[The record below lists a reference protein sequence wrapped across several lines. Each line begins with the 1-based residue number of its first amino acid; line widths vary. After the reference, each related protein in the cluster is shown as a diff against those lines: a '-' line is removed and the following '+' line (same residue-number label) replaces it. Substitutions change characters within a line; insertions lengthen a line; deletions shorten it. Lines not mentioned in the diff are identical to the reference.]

1 MGEGEKHQA
10 MFVPHPNLLP
20 SGEQEATNRKRI
32 EESSMPR
39 LKPAMPARDKRLH
52 RGERGGIELL
62 LIQSVDHLG
71 KQGEVVEVK
80 RGYAMNYLL
89 PQGLATVATDHHKRM
104 VEKHKAKLLQIQHE
118 RLAGL
123 RQLADRITAQ
133 SVTIEANANDEGH
146 LYGSV
151 GAAEIVRAIKQ
162 HDITITVDQV
172 RLKGPLKELGLYTV
186 DIHLGQDIEAQLKVW
201 VVPTVGDV
209 EPAAEAKPEAKEG
222 EAKAAG
228 KSGDVKAGG
237 KGAEAKA
244 AAKPAEA
251 KTAAK

>member
-1 MGEGEKHQA
+1 MAQTKTKRSE
-10 MFVPHPNLLP
+10 F
-20 SGEQEATNRKRI
+20 SG
-32 EESSMPR
+32 
-39 LKPAMPARDKRLH
+39 KRLR

-89 PQGLATVATDHHKRM
+89 PQGLATFATDHHKRM
-104 VEKHKAKLLQIQHE
+104 VEKHKARLLQIQHE

-123 RQLADRITAQ
+123 RQLADRIAAQ
-133 SVTIEANANDEGH
+133 SITIEANANDEGH

-151 GAAEIVRAIKQ
+151 GALEIVKAIKQ
-162 HDITITVDQV
+162 QDVTITPDQV

-201 VVPTVGDV
+201 VVPTVGDSDAQ
-209 EPAAEAKPEAKEG
+209 AAEAKPD
-222 EAKAAG
+222 AKAAE
-228 KSGDVKAGG
+228 K
-237 KGAEAKA
+237 
-244 AAKPAEA
+244 A
-251 KTAAK
+251 KT